1 MHKGTLTFNSD
12 VLYPKTSA
20 DMVTYSD
27 GTVAD
32 ALQNISASKSPID
45 SPNFTGTPTAPTP
58 AIDDDSTKIA
68 TTAYCASLIRRLVGT
83 APETLD
89 TLVELAAAINNDPD
103 FKDTI
108 IQALD
113 GKVNKTV
120 TLQTNLASTASTNL
134 NGSSASIGVTG
145 ILPIANGGTGKNEL
159 SNVSVG
165 YATTAGSCTGNAATA
180 TSASKVTGGTVTL
193 TGNVTGSA
201 SFGSNG
207 NVSIATAANYATSA
221 GSATTAG
228 SCTGNAAT
236 ATSASKVTGGTITL
250 TGDVTGSASFGS
262 NGNVS
267 IAATAVK
274 NNIFNATNAGNTADL
289 NTLTDLGFYTI
300 YPQDADTQHAP
311 ISGSRIYLMVIGTG
325 TSRVQVAWAWTG
337 AKMWVRGSTNITA
350 ANNWGIWHAATFTS

>member
-1 MHKGTLTFNSD
+1 
-12 VLYPKTSA
+12 
-20 DMVTYSD
+20 MVTYSD

-180 TSASKVTGGTVTL
+180 TSASKVTGGT
-193 TGNVTGSA
+193 
-201 SFGSNG
+201 
-207 NVSIATAANYATSA
+207 
-221 GSATTAG
+221 
-228 SCTGNAAT
+228 
-236 ATSASKVTGGTITL
+236 ITL